1 MRQYIVTI
9 AGILSLLS
17 AFLATSPALASAS
30 ASGATMQQQQGQGA
44 AAGSAS
50 AQVTST
56 QTSPPAAQSA
66 TAQPARSINYVAL
79 GDSVAAGAGL
89 PASAS
94 QTTND
99 TTCDRSPQAYPY
111 IIARTY
117 QLNLLHL
124 ACSGAK
130 VDEGIYG
137 EQTRASMEI
146 PSQLDVAFAT
156 TASPTLMTATIGA
169 NDVRWTQF
177 IRQCYA
183 IRCGTSFDD
192 VRAKVYRADLRIELF
207 RMLHQVYTRSGGSPP
222 RVLVSGYYSPINTTE
237 CLTSNRFTAEEVMW
251 LNEQTA
257 SLNQAIQSIIP
268 YFSFAQYVPI
278 DFTGHELCSADSWVQ
293 GVEAEAPV
301 HPTAAGQAAIA
312 QSFIRVLQSQ

>member
-1 MRQYIVTI
+1 MH
-9 AGILSLLS
+9 
-17 AFLATSPALASAS
+17 
-30 ASGATMQQQQGQGA
+30 QQPQGQGA
-44 AAGSAS
+44 AAGAAS
-50 AQVTST
+50 TQITKI
-56 QTSPPAAQSA
+56 QTSPSS
-66 TAQPARSINYVAL
+66 AQPAMPQQPGAINYVAL

-94 QTTND
+94 GVAND
-99 TTCDRSPQAYPY
+99 ATCDRSPNAYPY
-111 IIARTY
+111 AIARTY

-137 EQTRASMEI
+137 EQTRAGIGI
-146 PSQLDVAFAT
+146 PPQLDVAFAT

-222 RVLVSGYYSPINTTE
+222 RVLVSGYYSPINTTD
-237 CLTSNRFTAEEVMW
+237 CLTSNRITAEEVTW
-251 LNEQTA
+251 LKEQTA

-278 DFTGHELCSADSWVQ
+278 DFTGHELCSADPWVQ

-301 HPTAAGQAAIA
+301 HPTTTGQSAIA